1 MPETHTEIHT
11 GKNRNR
17 TVMIDGPAVLCLFL
31 SSEHLPEDVSCALD
45 TLFVGV
51 SIQPKGST
59 LICVTQ
65 LFGGGGNIRAVCYS
79 HAGEAVTQ
87 FVGAVHGSIRK
98 ALKVAVG
105 CL

>member
-1 MPETHTEIHT
+1 
-11 GKNRNR
+11 
-17 TVMIDGPAVLCLFL
+17 MIDGPAVLCLFL

-79 HAGEAVTQ
+79 HAGEAVPI
-87 FVGAVHGSIRK
+87 HGIRFSIFIVLFLDFLR
-98 ALKVAVG
+98 
-105 CL
+105 